1 MQSEMVAIP
10 HSGAN
15 TPPTT
20 AAQALL
26 VLVGIQ
32 GSGKSTFA
40 SELTRSK
47 TRAWVRINQVGVG
60 AG

>member
-1 MQSEMVAIP
+1 MQSETVAMP
-10 HSGAN
+10 HSGADAPPA
-15 TPPTT
+15 TP
-20 AAQALL
+20 AQALL

-40 SELTRSK
+40 SELTRSR